1 MMVTMGCVVRR
12 FRALA
17 PWRSAAA
24 VLMLGALTACGG
36 GGERSSQFQPTAL
49 TVFGDEASV
58 IGTGPLPV
66 GNGIAEG
73 YRYTVNG
80 FTTSTTGTPAVTT
93 TTFNCLVNPIWVQQL
108 ASFYGFGLPGCPLT
122 ADTAK
127 TSRSFAQAG
136 SGVAAL
142 VAQVDA
148 ALAQRAFTRT
158 DLVTVYTGQ
167 NDLIALYNALLA
179 DAAITDKNAACKY
192 DVGSAGSA
200 GAVARQAVLLGD
212 AVADQVNRIAAG
224 GNGGRVLFLTVPSLE
239 ISPLG
244 VAEKA
249 LSQGSGFDRAACL
262 GNLSSAF
269 NSGLRTEVVQD
280 GRLLGLVQV
289 DEQVLSAVK
298 GLIGYSD
305 VTQAIC
311 SVALPGCTTATF
323 ATLTPA
329 VTADNYAAFL
339 WADDRHFS
347 VNMHSR
353 VGSLAITRAYNNPF

>member
-1 MMVTMGCVVRR
+1 MMVTMGCVGRR
-12 FRALA
+12 IRALMR
-17 PWRSAAA
+17 WRSAAA
-24 VLMLGALTACGG
+24 LLALGALGACGG
-36 GGERSSQFQPTAL
+36 GGERASQFLPTAL
-49 TVFGDEASV
+49 TVFGDEANV
-58 IGTGPLPV
+58 IGTGAA
-66 GNGIAEG
+66 GNGIPEG

-80 FTTSTTGTPAVTT
+80 FTTSTTTDTPPVTT
-93 TTFNCLVNPIWVQQL
+93 STFNCLVNPIWVQQL

-127 TSRSFAQAG
+127 ASRNFAAAG

-142 VAQVDA
+142 AAQVDA

-167 NDLIALYNALLA
+167 NDLIALYEALSV
-179 DAAITDKNAACKY
+179 DATITDKNAACKY

-212 AVADQVNRIAAG
+212 AVADQVNRIAAN

-244 VAEKA
+244 VAENA
-249 LSQGSGFDRAACL
+249 RPDTGFDRAACL

-280 GRLLGLVQV
+280 GRLVGLVQV

-305 VTQAIC
+305 VTSAVC
-311 SVALPGCTTATF
+311 GVDLPACTTATL

-329 VTADNYAAFL
+329 VTTDNYAAYL
-339 WADDRHFS
+339 WADDRRFS